1 MKKKESKI
9 DIFMGYFILKKWKVL
24 KTDNWNWL
32 TLQIA
37 QDLLQ
42 TILKKDIISILTVE

>member
-1 MKKKESKI
+1 M

-24 KTDNWNWL
+24 KTDSWNWL

-42 TILKKDIISILTVE
+42 TILKKMLILV